1 GPDAGDRPG
10 AQPQPGRGGGEV
22 RDTAGAGAHALGPQ
36 LLTGLWEAVH
46 AGEDAVE
53 EHRAGQQHVQ
63 RRAVGGALGGQ
74 RVPVL
79 AAGRLGRRRRGGPG
93 MVAARARGRRD
104 GRPVGGR
111 RGGRRVFG
119 GRRGRSGVGGR
130 RGVLGVGGVGGAVGH
145 HLATPSSIPRMKWRW
160 RNRNRITV
168 GRATMTAPAASRA
181 VSEVYWPWKFASPSG
196 AVRSLPLGAMT
207 RAMRNSFQVHMNT
220 STSMVTIAG
229 REAGTRIRTRACSGR
244 APSIA
249 AASTRLVGVA
259 RNCARN
265 QKVPKAID
273 CATWGIAIAR

>member
-1 GPDAGDRPG
+1 
-10 AQPQPGRGGGEV
+10 
-22 RDTAGAGAHALGPQ
+22 AGAGAQALGPQ
-36 LLTGLWEAVH
+36 LLAGLREALH
-46 AGEDAVE
+46 AGEDDVE

-63 RRAVGGALGGQ
+63 RRVLVAALGGQ

-79 AAGRLGRRRRGGPG
+79 TARRLGRGRGGGP
-93 MVAARARGRRD
+93 
-104 GRPVGGR
+104 
-111 RGGRRVFG
+111 
-119 GRRGRSGVGGR
+119 
-130 RGVLGVGGVGGAVGH
+130 RGVVGVGGAVGH

-181 VSEVYWPWKFASPSG
+181 VSEVYCPWKFARPSG

-229 REAGTRIRTRACSGR
+229 REAGTRIRTSACSKP

-273 CATWGIAIAR
+273 WATCGIAIAR